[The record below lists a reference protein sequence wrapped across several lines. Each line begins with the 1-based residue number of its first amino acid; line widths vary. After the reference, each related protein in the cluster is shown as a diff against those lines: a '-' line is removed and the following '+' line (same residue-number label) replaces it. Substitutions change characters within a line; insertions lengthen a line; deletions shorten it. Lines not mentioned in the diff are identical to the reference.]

1 MYNIQSMLFHFDTSR
16 ATCFYDIWCLYKL
29 CKFWSLIQFGAIHEQ
44 TKVAFCDFMFTNV
57 HIMEITKTTIG
68 PINEGE
74 WGFLCKKY
82 LSLYCYV
89 GVFTICHQTI
99 HILFI
104 ILSFL
109 SDLEYITKTMSCIK
123 FKRSIDIL
131 IYFLHVFWNWFS
143 ITTKKSLIEIS

>member
-1 MYNIQSMLFHFDTSR
+1 MYLLIHQEQLFPMTSDV
-16 ATCFYDIWCLYKL
+16 C
-29 CKFWSLIQFGAIHEQ
+29 
-44 TKVAFCDFMFTNV
+44 MFTNV

-123 FKRSIDIL
+123 FKRSMKSIDIL
-131 IYFLHVFWNWFS
+131 ICQFLTRTALEIVFKYVIVSIIKVKYVKHVKWNKFS
-143 ITTKKSLIEIS
+143 F